1 MEEKQKFFTSKNIT
15 FLGVLTAL
23 IIVLQVLGSNIVV
36 FGTVRLSFVLVP
48 IVLGAI
54 MLGVRGGVFLGFV
67 FGLITI
73 IMGAVGADPFT
84 YVLLNESPFLCVAT
98 CLVKAVCAGLISA
111 LTYKS
116 VSVRNKTIA
125 LFVSAIVAPVVNTGL
140 FILGALAMGLAMG
153 NVLNDN
159 FVANGETLIHFLII
173 GCAGINF
180 LVELSINVVLAPAL
194 RVVLKAFKF

>member
-111 LTYKS
+111 LTYKA

-140 FILGALAMGLAMG
+140 FILGALAMG
-153 NVLNDN
+153 NVLNDK

>member
-73 IMGAVGADPFT
+73 IMGAVGADLFT

-111 LTYKS
+111 LTYKA

-140 FILGALAMGLAMG
+140 FILGALAMG

>member
-98 CLVKAVCAGLISA
+98 CFVKAVCAGLISA
-111 LTYKS
+111 LTYKA

-140 FILGALAMGLAMG
+140 FILGALAMG

>member
-111 LTYKS
+111 LTYKA

-140 FILGALAMGLAMG
+140 FILGALAMG

-159 FVANGETLIHFLII
+159 FVTNGETLIHFLII

>member
-111 LTYKS
+111 LTYKA

-125 LFVSAIVAPVVNTGL
+125 LFVLAIVAPVVNTGL
-140 FILGALAMGLAMG
+140 FILGALAMG

>member
-1 MEEKQKFFTSKNIT
+1 MEEKQKFFTSKNST

-111 LTYKS
+111 LTYKV

-140 FILGALAMGLAMG
+140 FILGALAMG

>member
-111 LTYKS
+111 LAYKA
-116 VSVRNKTIA
+116 VSGRNKTIA

-140 FILGALAMGLAMG
+140 FILGALAMG

-159 FVANGETLIHFLII
+159 FVADGETLIHFLII

-180 LVELSINVVLAPAL
+180 LVELLINVVLAPAL
-194 RVVLKAFKF
+194 KVVLKVFKF

>member
-84 YVLLNESPFLCVAT
+84 YVLLNESPFFCVAT

-111 LTYKS
+111 LTYKA
-116 VSVRNKTIA
+116 VSVKNKTIA

-140 FILGALAMGLAMG
+140 FILGALAMG

>member
-73 IMGAVGADPFT
+73 IMGAVGADLVT

-111 LTYKS
+111 LTYKA

-140 FILGALAMGLAMG
+140 FILGALAMG

>member
-111 LTYKS
+111 LTYKA

-140 FILGALAMGLAMG
+140 FILGALAMG

-159 FVANGETLIHFLII
+159 FVANGETLIHFL
-173 GCAGINF
+173 
-180 LVELSINVVLAPAL
+180 
-194 RVVLKAFKF
+194 

>member
-73 IMGAVGADPFT
+73 IMGAVGADLFT
-84 YVLLNESPFLCVAT
+84 YGLLNESPFLCVTT

-111 LTYKS
+111 LTYKA

-140 FILGALAMGLAMG
+140 FILGALAMG

-159 FVANGETLIHFLII
+159 FVANGKTLIHFLII

>member
-140 FILGALAMGLAMG
+140 FILGALAMGD
-153 NVLNDN
+153 VLNDN

>member
-111 LTYKS
+111 LTYKA

-125 LFVSAIVAPVVNTGL
+125 LFVSAIVAPVVNTEL
-140 FILGALAMGLAMG
+140 FILGALAMGD
-153 NVLNDN
+153 VLNDN

>member
-54 MLGVRGGVFLGFV
+54 MLGVRGGVFLGVV

-111 LTYKS
+111 LTYKA

-140 FILGALAMGLAMG
+140 FILGALAMGD
-153 NVLNDN
+153 VLNDN
-159 FVANGETLIHFLII
+159 FVANGESLIHFLII

>member
-140 FILGALAMGLAMG
+140 FILGALAMGD
-153 NVLNDN
+153 VLNDN
-159 FVANGETLIHFLII
+159 FVANGESLIHFLII

>member
-111 LTYKS
+111 LTYKA

-140 FILGALAMGLAMG
+140 FILGALAMG

-159 FVANGETLIHFLII
+159 FVANGESLIHFLII

-194 RVVLKAFKF
+194 RVVLKEFKF

>member
-111 LTYKS
+111 LTYKA

-140 FILGALAMGLAMG
+140 FILGALAMG

-159 FVANGETLIHFLII
+159 FVANGEALIHFLII

>member
-54 MLGVRGGVFLGFV
+54 MLGVRGGGFLGFV

-111 LTYKS
+111 LTYKA

-140 FILGALAMGLAMG
+140 FILGALAMGD
-153 NVLNDN
+153 VLNDN
-159 FVANGETLIHFLII
+159 FVANGESLIHFLII

>member
-48 IVLGAI
+48 IVLGVI

-111 LTYKS
+111 LTYKA

-140 FILGALAMGLAMG
+140 FILGALAMGD
-153 NVLNDN
+153 VLNDN

>member
-15 FLGVLTAL
+15 FLGVLTPL

-111 LTYKS
+111 LTYKA

-140 FILGALAMGLAMG
+140 FILGALAMG

>member
-73 IMGAVGADPFT
+73 IMGAVGADQFT

-111 LTYKS
+111 LTYKA

-140 FILGALAMGLAMG
+140 FILGALAMG

>member
-1 MEEKQKFFTSKNIT
+1 MEEKQNFFTSKNIT

-111 LTYKS
+111 LTYKA

-140 FILGALAMGLAMG
+140 FILGALAMG

>member
-73 IMGAVGADPFT
+73 IMGAVGADPLT

-111 LTYKS
+111 LTYKA
-116 VSVRNKTIA
+116 VSVKNKTIA

-140 FILGALAMGLAMG
+140 FILGALAMG

-159 FVANGETLIHFLII
+159 FVANGESLIHFLII